1 MGRIAIVKFNNILDA
16 LSLWT
21 KTVKVNLPL
30 VSIKFF
36 LNKIKFFF
44 KNKKSTG
51 QVGEPLIHPSNSL
64 KRYLETFDVSN
75 MATEID
81 FSNAGI
87 LKFHFIKFKS
97 NVTKNYKR
105 TCICKRQY
113 GDLKIESRVSKYSDE
128 KSSSK

>member
-51 QVGEPLIHPSNSL
+51 
-64 KRYLETFDVSN
+64 
-75 MATEID
+75 
-81 FSNAGI
+81 
-87 LKFHFIKFKS
+87 
-97 NVTKNYKR
+97 
-105 TCICKRQY
+105 
-113 GDLKIESRVSKYSDE
+113 
-128 KSSSK
+128 